1 MCIRKLVI
9 QIVTFL
15 SQRFSIFK
23 KPTQNQMI
31 KFFRKIRQRL
41 LTENKF
47 SKYLLYAIGEIILVV
62 IGILIALAVNNWNQE
77 SQESRLG
84 DDLLVRIHHDLVKDT
99 IHFRSAILRNNELRE
114 ELKKLLVDVYDG
126 IDSINEVQK
135 MSNTWDQLLDQ
146 AFSPNDNTYRS
157 MISSGTL
164 GLIQN
169 TELKEEIL
177 DLYSEYDQ
185 TQTLLLSIGEWMIGI
200 ASQMDSETDFIK
212 FGGMVSD
219 VFTTQEMFSENDYAF
234 LNNKESP
241 KFKLFIR
248 AMSSAAFYQKV
259 NNTYREELIKKCDA
273 VLKSIDTELKN
284 D

>member
-1 MCIRKLVI
+1 
-9 QIVTFL
+9 
-15 SQRFSIFK
+15 
-23 KPTQNQMI
+23 MI
-31 KFFRKIRQRL
+31 KFFRKLRKQL
-41 LTENKF
+41 LSENKF

-62 IGILIALAVNNWNQE
+62 IGILIALGVNNWNQE
-77 SQESRLG
+77 KQEHRFG

-99 IHFRSAILRNNELRE
+99 IHFRNAIIRNNELRE
-114 ELKKLLVDVYDG
+114 ELKELLVDVYDG

-185 TQTLLLSIGEWMIGI
+185 TKTLLLSIGEWMIGI

-212 FGGMVSD
+212 FGSMVSD
-219 VFTTQEMFSENDYAF
+219 VFTTQEMFNENDYDF

-241 KFKLFIR
+241 KFKLFVR

-273 VLKSIDTELKN
+273 VLKSINTELKK
-284 D
+284 